1 MDDLKEILKT
11 AIANGPAIGESIKS
25 SFNKFAI
32 DKDANFII
40 IQLDT
45 DNEIRCFFSGEEGTA
60 QPDDE
65 NKLEYIK
72 AFLPGIDMLL
82 MMQDMGE
89 ADTGE
94 FFDMMQNILKE
105 SFVKSQFHTIAY
117 ARHKKQFYSTTG
129 EEWEEIKIENFIDL
143 NSFIEVIEKTI

>member
-11 AIANGPAIGESIKS
+11 AIKNGPAIGESIKG

-45 DNEIRCFFSGEEGTA
+45 ERELRYFFSGEESTA

-65 NKLEYIK
+65 NKLQYIK
-72 AFLPGIDMLL
+72 AFLPGIEMLL
-82 MMQDMGE
+82 LMQDLSE
-89 ADTGE
+89 KDTEE
-94 FFDMMQNILKE
+94 FFQMMQNILIE
-105 SFVKSQFHTIAY
+105 SFEKANFHTIAY

-129 EEWEEIKIENFIDL
+129 EEWEEIKIEKFIDL
-143 NSFIEVIEKTI
+143 NSFIEVIEKSI

>member
-11 AIANGPAIGESIKS
+11 AIQNGPAIGESIKG

-45 DNEIRCFFSGEEGTA
+45 ERELRYFFSGEESTA

-65 NKLEYIK
+65 NKLQYIK
-72 AFLPGIDMLL
+72 AFLPGIEMLL
-82 MMQDMGE
+82 LMQDLSE
-89 ADTGE
+89 KDTEE
-94 FFDMMQNILKE
+94 FFQMMQNILIE
-105 SFVKSQFHTIAY
+105 SFEKANFHTIAY

-129 EEWEEIKIENFIDL
+129 EEWEEIKIEKFIDL
-143 NSFIEVIEKTI
+143 NSFIEVIEKSI

>member
-11 AIANGPAIGESIKS
+11 AIQNGPAIGESIKG

-45 DNEIRCFFSGEEGTA
+45 DRELRYFFSGEESTA

-65 NKLEYIK
+65 NKLQYIK
-72 AFLPGIDMLL
+72 AFLPGIEMLL
-82 MMQDMGE
+82 LMQDLSE
-89 ADTGE
+89 KDTEE
-94 FFDMMQNILKE
+94 FFQMMQNILIE
-105 SFVKSQFHTIAY
+105 SFEKANFHTIAY

-129 EEWEEIKIENFIDL
+129 EEWEEIKIEKFIDL
-143 NSFIEVIEKTI
+143 NSFIEVIEKSI

>member
-11 AIANGPAIGESIKS
+11 AMKNGPAIGESIKG
-25 SFNKFAI
+25 SFNKFAV

-45 DNEIRCFFSGEEGTA
+45 DKEIRCFFSGEEGTA
-60 QPDDE
+60 APDDE

-72 AFLPGIDMLL
+72 AFLPGIEMLL
-82 MMQDMGE
+82 LMNDMSE
-89 ADTGE
+89 TDTSE
-94 FFDMMQNILKE
+94 FFNMMENILKD
-105 SFVKSQFHTIAY
+105 SFLKTDFHTIAY

-129 EEWEEIKIENFIDL
+129 EDWNEIKIENFIDL

>member
-11 AIANGPAIGESIKS
+11 AMQNGPAIGESIKG

-40 IQLDT
+40 IQLDK
-45 DNEIRCFFSGEEGTA
+45 NNQIRCFFSGADGTA
-60 QPDDE
+60 APDDQ

-82 MMQDMGE
+82 LMQDMNE
-89 ADTGE
+89 TDTDE
-94 FFDMMQNILKE
+94 FFLMMENILKD
-105 SFVKSQFHTIAY
+105 SFLKTDFHTIAY
-117 ARHKKQFYSTTG
+117 ARHKKEFYSTSG
-129 EEWEEIKIENFIDL
+129 EEWNEVKIEKFIDL

>member
-11 AIANGPAIGESIKS
+11 AMKNGAAIGESIKG

-45 DNEIRCFFSGEEGTA
+45 EKKLRYFFSGKESTA

-65 NKLEYIK
+65 NKLQYIK

-82 MMQDMGE
+82 LMQDLSE
-89 ADTGE
+89 QDTE
-94 FFDMMQNILKE
+94 DFFGMMQNILIE
-105 SFVKSQFHTIAY
+105 SFEKSDFHTIAY
-117 ARHKKQFYSTTG
+117 ARHKKQFFSTTG
-129 EEWEEIKIENFIDL
+129 EDWEEIKIEKFIDL
-143 NSFIEVIEKTI
+143 NSFIEVIEKSI

>member
-11 AIANGPAIGESIKS
+11 AIANGPAIGESIKG

-45 DNEIRCFFSGEEGTA
+45 DKEIRCFYSGEDGTA
-60 QPDDE
+60 EPDDQ

-72 AFLPGIDMLL
+72 AFLPGIEMLL
-82 MMQDMGE
+82 MMQDMSE
-89 ADTGE
+89 TDTGE

-105 SFVKSQFHTIAY
+105 SFEKSEFHTIAY

-129 EEWEEIKIENFIDL
+129 EQWEEIKIENFIDL